1 MNRVDLGDEARSVR
15 RSLAGEHAGETG
27 TRLPP
32 FIDHH
37 VHLALVNPSGLGAHG
52 IAGVVDLGAN
62 PATISRFAESAGR
75 ARIAYAGAFLTAPGG
90 YPVGRS
96 WLPEGAAREITP
108 STSSPA
114 DALPDAARIA
124 VDEQAAFGAS
134 VIKVALNSDGPVLD
148 LDTLRAI
155 VAAARIHGLPVAAHA
170 EGEGM
175 TRLALD
181 AEIDALVHTPWTE
194 HVPSSLIAR
203 AAARQ
208 VWISTL
214 AIHEGAGRDTAI
226 DNLSRFREAGGRVV
240 YGTDLGNGDLPVGV
254 NAVEIAGLQDAGF
267 GARGILAALVDPW
280 PAAAQ
285 PDDGIAT
292 FVPGP
297 RPTAP
302 TDLSAW
308 LARSCVVPVEDL
320 EEIR

>member
-1 MNRVDLGDEARSVR
+1 MR
-15 RSLAGEHAGETG
+15 RSLLGDHAGETG

-37 VHLALVNPSGLGAHG
+37 VHVALVDPSGLATHG

-62 PATISRFAESAGR
+62 PAVISRFAAASGGSR
-75 ARIAYAGAFLTAPGG
+75 VHYAGAFLTAPGG

-96 WLPEGAAREITP
+96 WLPDGAAREITP
-108 STSSPA
+108 TTASPT
-114 DALPDAARIA
+114 DALPDSARIA

-134 VIKVALNSDGPVLD
+134 VIKVALHSGGPILD
-148 LDTLRAI
+148 LDTLRAV
-155 VAAARIHGLPVAAHA
+155 VAAARTHGLPVAAHV

-181 AEIDALVHTPWTE
+181 ADIDALVHTPWTE
-194 HVPSSLIAR
+194 HVPASLIAR
-203 AAARQ
+203 AASRQ

-214 AIHEGAGRDTAI
+214 AIHEGDGRETAI
-226 DNLSRFREAGGRVV
+226 DNLGRFRAAGGRVV

-254 NAVEIAGLQDAGF
+254 NAAEIAGLQDAGF
-267 GARGILAALVDPW
+267 GARALLDTLVDPW
-280 PAAAQ
+280 PAATQ

-292 FVPGP
+292 FIAGP
-297 RPTAP
+297 IPKAP
-302 TDLSAW
+302 ADLPDW

-320 EEIR
+320 EEI